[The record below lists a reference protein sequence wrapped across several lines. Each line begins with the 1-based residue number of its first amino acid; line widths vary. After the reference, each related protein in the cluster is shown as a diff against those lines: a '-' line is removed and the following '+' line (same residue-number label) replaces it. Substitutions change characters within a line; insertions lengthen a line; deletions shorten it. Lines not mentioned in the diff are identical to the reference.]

1 MAMPIRQLLDSN
13 AFNPEEV
20 AMLRDVFEDTLRALK
35 LVDRNDPA
43 TSLIAKKIITLASE
57 GERDPTRLRQA
68 AVRAFSQGS
77 EHAAASP
84 PTLPT

>member
-1 MAMPIRQLLDSN
+1 
-13 AFNPEEV
+13 
-20 AMLRDVFEDTLRALK
+20 MLRDVFEGTLRALK

-77 EHAAASP
+77 EHAATSP
-84 PTLPT
+84 PSLST